1 MVSVGM
7 CQHQLING
15 GDIGLLQL
23 LKKLVVDLAL
33 FAILIVFIIA
43 SINQD
48 SLAARLNEDS
58 ISLPHIQYLD
68 CQAVAS
74 CLCLCRFR
82 LLTCT

>member
-23 LKKLVVDLAL
+23 IKKLVVDLAL
-33 FAILIVFIIA
+33 FAIFIIFV
-43 SINQD
+43 ITGIYQY

-58 ISLPHIQYLD
+58 ISLPHIQHLD
-68 CQAVAS
+68 CQAAAS